1 MIYLDYNATMPL
13 RPEILSELTANLM
26 INPLNASSVHS
37 YGRKA
42 KIILEKAREHI
53 KDLVNADEQYQV
65 IFTSS
70 GTEAN
75 NMAIRCLGGFPV
87 LTSCIEH
94 HSILSPVGEGS
105 LEVDKNGVACLA
117 SLEKILHAHNKPAL
131 VSLMLANNEIGVIQ
145 PVEQAAKIVHKYN
158 GIIHT
163 DASQAAGKISVDIKK
178 LGVDMMTLSAHK
190 IGGMLGAGALVFKKN
205 LALTPLI
212 LGGGQEF
219 RLRSGT
225 HNIPAIYAFGRAAQL
240 ASHQLEAYRD
250 ISKLRDFLEEEL
262 LKICS
267 TCIIFGKDVPRLPNT
282 SSITMPG
289 VSNET
294 QVINFDLH
302 GICVSAGAACSSG
315 KVGLPYVQMNMG
327 YPEKKGREAIRISL
341 GKDTTKTEILKF
353 INCWQELYHR
363 KECAA

>member
-1 MIYLDYNATMPL
+1 MIYLDYNATAPL
-13 RPEILSELTANLM
+13 RPEIFSELTNL
-26 INPLNASSVHS
+26 IANPLNASSVHS

-53 KDLVNADEQYQV
+53 KALINADEQYQV

-75 NMAIRCLGGFPV
+75 NMAIRCLSGLPV

-94 HSILSPVGEGS
+94 HSILSPVGEG
-105 LEVDKNGVACLA
+105 LVKVNKDGVICLT
-117 SLEKILHAHNKPAL
+117 SLEKILYAHNKPVL
-131 VSLMLANNEIGVIQ
+131 VSLMLANNETGVIQ
-145 PVEQAAKIVHKYN
+145 PVEQAAEIVHKCM

-163 DASQAAGKISVDIKK
+163 DASQAAGKIPVDIKK

-205 LALTPLI
+205 LELAPLI

-240 ASHQLEAYRD
+240 ASQQLDAYKN
-250 ISKLRDFLEEEL
+250 ISELRDFLEEEL
-262 LKICS
+262 LKICP
-267 TCIIFGKDVPRLPNT
+267 TCTIFGKNASRLPNT

-302 GICVSAGAACSSG
+302 GICISAGAACSSG

-327 YPEKKGREAIRISL
+327 YSEKTGREAIRVSL
-341 GKDTTKTEILKF
+341 GKDTTKTEILTF
-353 INCWQELYHR
+353 INCWQELYNR